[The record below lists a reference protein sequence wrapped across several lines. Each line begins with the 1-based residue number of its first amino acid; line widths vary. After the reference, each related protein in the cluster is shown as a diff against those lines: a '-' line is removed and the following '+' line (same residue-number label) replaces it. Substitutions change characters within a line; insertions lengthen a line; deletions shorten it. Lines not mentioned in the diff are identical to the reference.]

1 MKVNVKY
8 TYNELIRFQFKV
20 IRIGALLII
29 IVVPIIV
36 IVYTS

>member
-1 MKVNVKY
+1 MKVKVKY
-8 TYNELIRFQFKV
+8 TYNEFIRFQFKV

-29 IVVPIIV
+29 IVIPIIV